1 MKGSPNEFGYQR
13 VVPAAQTHPV
23 FAGRQAPSREGILHL
38 PAKPNMKM
46 KSGWA
51 CRAVAM
57 RRRVRTTLAGF
68 GMLTALFI
76 TPTTQAAPDFNTE
89 VRPILA
95 ANCFKCH
102 GPDDKTR
109 DAGLR
114 LDTQAGGHEVISP
127 GHPSASELF
136 KRVTHDDPDER
147 MPPPESNFSLTS
159 AQIETLRKWIEVGGN
174 YEAHWSFIPPKQPA
188 PPKVGNEDWIRNPID
203 RFVLTR
209 LEREGLSPSMGADRF
224 ALIRRLTLDLTGLP
238 PTIEE
243 TDAFVNDAD
252 PLAYE
257 KVVDRLLKSPRYGE
271 RWARLWLDLARYA
284 DTNGYEK
291 DRPRSIWPYRDWVI
305 RALNADMPFDQ
316 FSIEQLAGDMLP
328 DATLDQR
335 IATGF
340 HRNTM
345 LNEEG
350 GIDPLEYR
358 FYAMVDRVSTTGSIW
373 FGMSI
378 GCAQCHTHKYDPI
391 TQTEY
396 YATMAYLNNADEP
409 DLAVVDESIRKQR
422 SDVETR
428 IAKLDAELP
437 NHFPPAKGKGSVGK
451 SRTANLNKKL
461 SEWIAKEAKTATDW
475 TTILP
480 VEMKTNLPKLETL
493 DDGSILSTGDI
504 TKRDVFD
511 LKFKLTD
518 FSAPVTALR
527 LEVLPDD
534 RLPANGP
541 GRCYYEGRK
550 GDFFLSEFKVV
561 ANGRSHKF
569 AGGSHSFGKIS
580 IGSGKADA
588 PNVYDGD
595 GSTGWS
601 TSTQQGKPHQLVL
614 NLKEPIPAG
623 SELDIEMLF
632 ERHFAASLG
641 RFRLSAATASGEV
654 KASKLPIEVEAALAK
669 GNKRTDADKALLK
682 KHFLSVAPELAAKRK
697 QIDNLRKSLPA
708 PPETM
713 VLLERPADHP
723 RPTHRHHR
731 GEYLKAEEKVATG
744 LIEALSSATD
754 RAPGNR
760 LEFAR
765 WLVSAQNPLAA
776 RVTVNRAWQ
785 AVFGRGIVSTV
796 DDFGLQGEA
805 PSHPQLFDWL
815 AVEFMNRGWSFK
827 ELHRLLVTSATYR
840 QSSEVSAEL
849 HARDPDNIL
858 LARGPRFRVEAETVR
873 DIALASSGL
882 LSRKMGGP
890 GVYPPQPASVTGLA
904 YGKTKWNVSKG
915 GDRYRRSLYTFVKRT
930 APFAAYLAFDG
941 PTGENCIAK
950 RNRSNTPLQ
959 ALTLLND
966 EMFYE
971 AAREFGRIAVA
982 DSATPEQITEKIFR
996 RCLTRPPS
1004 EKELKRIHEY
1014 RNAQLARL
1022 KKGELDARRI
1032 NGANSTNA
1040 DQAAW
1045 TLVARAILNLDET
1058 ITKQ

>member
-1 MKGSPNEFGYQR
+1 MGFIWNLELGIWNFWKRALGVTAF
-13 VVPAAQTHPV
+13 TLPV
-23 FAGRQAPSREGILHL
+23 
-38 PAKPNMKM
+38 
-46 KSGWA
+46 
-51 CRAVAM
+51 
-57 RRRVRTTLAGF
+57 
-68 GMLTALFI
+68 TAL
-76 TPTTQAAPDFNTE
+76 TLSTHAASPDFNTE

-114 LDTQAGGHEVISP
+114 LDTQAGGHTAIKP
-127 GHPSASELF
+127 GDPSASELF

-147 MPPPESNFSLTS
+147 MPPPESNFTLTDT
-159 AQIETLRKWIEVGGN
+159 QIETLREWIEAGAN
-174 YEAHWSFIPPKQPA
+174 YEAHWAFIPPKQAA
-188 PPKVGNEDWIRNPID
+188 PPAVADESWVRNAID
-203 RFVLTR
+203 RFVLAR
-209 LEREGLSPSMGADRF
+209 LEREGLSPSQEADRY

-328 DATLDQR
+328 NPTLDQR
-335 IATGF
+335 VATGF

-373 FGMSI
+373 FGMSV

-422 SDVETR
+422 TEIEAR
-428 IAKLDAELP
+428 IAKLEAGLP
-437 NHFPPAKGKGSVGK
+437 DRFPPAKGKPAAAK
-451 SRTANLNKKL
+451 YRAANLNAKL
-461 SEWIAKEAKTATDW
+461 NEWIAKEEKGATDW

-493 DDGSILSTGDI
+493 EDGSILSTGDV

-511 LKFKLTD
+511 LKFKLAG
-518 FSAPVTALR
+518 FKAPITALR
-527 LEVLPDD
+527 LEVLPDE

-550 GDFFLSEFKVV
+550 GDFFLSELKAV
-561 ANGRSHKF
+561 ANSKPHAFK
-569 AGGSHSFGKIS
+569 GGSHSFGKIS

-614 NLKEPIPAG
+614 NLKEPIPANA
-623 SELDIEMLF
+623 ELNIEMLF

-641 RFRLSAATASGEV
+641 RFRLSASTATGEV
-654 KASKLPIEVEAALAK
+654 KASKLPVEVEAALAK
-669 GNKRTDADKALLK
+669 GNKRSDVEKALLK
-682 KHFLSVAPELAAKRK
+682 KQFLSVAPELAQQRK
-697 QIDNLRKSLPA
+697 QIENLRKSLPKA
-708 PPETM
+708 PETM
-713 VLLERPADHP
+713 VLLERAADNP

-731 GEYLKAEEKVATG
+731 GEYLKTEEKVSPG
-744 LIEALSSATD
+744 LVEALSSVTE
-754 RAPGNR
+754 RAPKDR

-765 WLVSAQNPLAA
+765 WLASEQNPLAA

-785 AVFGRGIVSTV
+785 AIFGRGIVSTV
-796 DDFGLQGEA
+796 DDFGTQGEA

-840 QSSEVSAEL
+840 QSSKVSAEL

-873 DIALASSGL
+873 DIALAASGL

-941 PTGENCIAK
+941 PTGENCIPQ

-971 AAREFGRIAVA
+971 AAREFGRTAVSDNA
-982 DSATPEQITEKIFR
+982 NPEQTAKNFFR

-1004 EKELKRIHEY
+1004 KTELKRILDY
-1014 RNAQLARL
+1014 RDAQLARL
-1022 KKGELDARRI
+1022 QKGEIDARKI
-1032 NGANSTNA
+1032 NGSNA
-1040 DQAAW
+1040 ADTDQAAW

>member
-1 MKGSPNEFGYQR
+1 MARFTIPF
-13 VVPAAQTHPV
+13 AALTLSTH
-23 FAGRQAPSREGILHL
+23 
-38 PAKPNMKM
+38 
-46 KSGWA
+46 
-51 CRAVAM
+51 
-57 RRRVRTTLAGF
+57 
-68 GMLTALFI
+68 
-76 TPTTQAAPDFNTE
+76 AASPDFNTE

-114 LDTQAGGHEVISP
+114 LDTRAGGHTVIES
-127 GHPSASELF
+127 GDAAGSELF
-136 KRVTHDDPDER
+136 QRITHVDPDER
-147 MPPPESNFSLTS
+147 MPPPESNFNLTA
-159 AQIETLRKWIEVGGN
+159 AQIETLRQWIEAGGE
-174 YEAHWSFIPPKQPA
+174 YEAHWSFIPPRQST
-188 PPKVGNEDWIRNPID
+188 PPPVADESWIRNPID
-203 RFVLTR
+203 RFILAR
-209 LEREGLSPSMGADRF
+209 LEREGLSPSIEADRYT
-224 ALIRRLTLDLTGLP
+224 LIRRLTLDLTGLP

-243 TDAFVNDAD
+243 TDAFVNDTD

-291 DRPRSIWPYRDWVI
+291 DRPRSIWPYRDWVV

-328 DATLDQR
+328 NATLDQR

-358 FYAMVDRVSTTGSIW
+358 FYAMVDRVNTTGSIW
-373 FGMSI
+373 FGMSV

-396 YATMAYLNNADEP
+396 YKTMAYLNNADEP
-409 DLAVVDESIRKQR
+409 DLAVVDASIRKQR
-422 SDVETR
+422 AEIEAR
-428 IAKLDAELP
+428 IAALEAGLAGQ
-437 NHFPPAKGKGSVGK
+437 FPPARGKPATPEY
-451 SRTANLNKKL
+451 RAANLNAKL
-461 SEWIAKEAKTATDW
+461 GEWVAKHAEDATDW

-480 VEMKTNLPKLETL
+480 AGMKTNLPKLETL
-493 DDGSILSTGDI
+493 EDGSILSTGDI
-504 TKRDVFD
+504 TKRDVFH
-511 LKFKLTD
+511 LRFKLD
-518 FSAPVTALR
+518 GFKKPVTALR
-527 LEVLPDD
+527 LEVLPDE

-550 GDFFLSEFKVV
+550 GDFFLSEFRAV
-561 ANGRSHKF
+561 ANGEERAFK
-569 AGGSHSFGKIS
+569 GGSHSFGKIS

-601 TSTQQGKPHQLVL
+601 TSTQQGKAHQLVL
-614 NLKEPIPAG
+614 NLKDPVPAG
-623 SELDIEMLF
+623 AELEIEMLF

-641 RFRLSAATASGEV
+641 RFRLSATTATGAV
-654 KASKLPIEVEAALAK
+654 KASQLPVEVEAALAK
-669 GNKRTDADKALLK
+669 GSQRNAADETLLK
-682 KHFLSVAPELAAKRK
+682 KHFLSVAPELAQPRK
-697 QIDNLRKSLPA
+697 QIENLRKSLPA
-708 PPETM
+708 APETM
-713 VLLERPADHP
+713 VLLERPADNP

-731 GEYLKAEEKVATG
+731 GEYLKAEEQVSTG
-744 LIEALSSATD
+744 LIEALSSVTQ
-754 RAPGNR
+754 RAPGDR
-760 LEFAR
+760 LEFAK
-765 WLVSAQNPLAA
+765 WLVSEQNPLAA

-785 AVFGRGIVSTV
+785 AIFGRGIVSTV

-805 PSHPQLFDWL
+805 PSHPLLFDWL
-815 AVEFMNRGWSFK
+815 AVEFVNRGWSFK

-840 QSSEVSAEL
+840 QTSQVSAEL
-849 HARDPDNIL
+849 HARDPGNIL

-873 DIALASSGL
+873 DIALAASGL

-890 GVYPPQPASVTGLA
+890 GVYPPQPDSVTGLA
-904 YGKTKWNVSKG
+904 YGRSKWNVSPG
-915 GDRYRRSLYTFVKRT
+915 ADRYRRSLYTFVKRT

-941 PTGENCIAK
+941 PTGENCIA
-950 RNRSNTPLQ
+950 RRDRSNTPLQ

-971 AAREFGRIAVA
+971 AARAFGRLAM
-982 DSATPEQITEKIFR
+982 DSAAATEQIASEIFR

-1004 EKELKRIHEY
+1004 DDEVSRVLDY
-1014 RNAQLARL
+1014 RNAQLTRL
-1022 KKGELDARRI
+1022 KEGGLDAEKI
-1032 NGANSTNA
+1032 NGGSSA
-1040 DQAAW
+1040 DAEQAAW